1 LIPQVGQ
8 PLTFTVVI
16 TNDGFT
22 TMTVVPLVDTYNP
35 AWLAFSAAVPPPDL
49 VDAANGVLT
58 WTDLTV
64 WTGDVP
70 PHASISVTTIFTALA
85 ATEDSMNRAEV
96 VGASDWYGNDMG
108 GGADEVPITIIGPT
122 PMPAPTATPRPKP
135 KDTPV
140 PTATPTP
147 VTPTPTPTPV
157 APLLPETGNAGRG
170 VGRSLAAVLLVL
182 GAGIALLVR
191 ARR

>member
-1 LIPQVGQ
+1 
-8 PLTFTVVI
+8 
-16 TNDGFT
+16 
-22 TMTVVPLVDTYNP
+22 
-35 AWLAFSAAVPPPDL
+35 
-49 VDAANGVLT
+49 
-58 WTDLTV
+58 
-64 WTGDVP
+64 
-70 PHASISVTTIFTALA
+70 
-85 ATEDSMNRAEV
+85 MNRAEV

-122 PMPAPTATPRPKP
+122 PTPAPTATPRPKP
-135 KDTPV
+135 KDTPA

-147 VTPTPTPTPV
+147 ITPTPTPTPV

-182 GAGIALLVR
+182 GAGVALLVR